1 MLCSLAREAS
11 WVVFPETISPKAGA
25 SMCEERQIL
34 AALLKPGCG
43 FCAEL
48 DWEGMS
54 ELGGT
59 PVSCSEDLR
68 GLQIFLLSSFFVQ
81 LTLARLL
88 ANILWR
94 VVSVVNWGW
103 EGGALTYTTVFPYLF
118 LQCRLS

>member
-1 MLCSLAREAS
+1 MFCCLALEAS
-11 WVVFPETISPKAGA
+11 WIVFPETTSPKAGA
-25 SMCEERQIL
+25 SMCEETQML

-48 DWEGMS
+48 DWESMN

-68 GLQIFLLSSFFVQ
+68 AVGLQILLNSFFVQ

-88 ANILWR
+88 ANMLWR
-94 VVSVVNWGW
+94 VVSVVNWG
-103 EGGALTYTTVFPYLF
+103 
-118 LQCRLS
+118 

>member
-1 MLCSLAREAS
+1 MLCSLALEAS
-11 WVVFPETISPKAGA
+11 WIVFPETISPKAGA
-25 SMCEERQIL
+25 SVCEETQIL

-48 DWEGMS
+48 DWEGMN

-68 GLQIFLLSSFFVQ
+68 AVGLQTFLLSSFFVQ

-94 VVSVVNWGW
+94 VVSVVNWG
-103 EGGALTYTTVFPYLF
+103 
-118 LQCRLS
+118 